1 MLLTPDDDFWGTR
14 HTMKKKKT
22 VCVDDAQR
30 SFHSATCVMF
40 TFIFSESERKAFICF
55 MSTTDLPAI
64 QEEANNE
71 RREWEK
77 SRKQRKNRE
86 IIQKRVRKE
95 MRWGWERDPLS
106 TQAVSV
112 CLSFHFLTV
121 TFIPNARR
129 LLIPETDWSLI
140 ARHEKKGIQV
150 TRQGWRRK
158 QTSDPEKELFEPI
171 DSGIRWMNCRIMY
184 RTRRKEVSSW
194 TQDKRMPFYPRDEE
208 CAEHL
213 NICGATKY
221 MQCQLR
227 DIRRESEGRERE
239 RDSL

>member
-1 MLLTPDDDFWGTR
+1 MMPNDLFILQLVSCLPSSSLSPRERPLFALCLLQISLPS
-14 HTMKKKKT
+14 KKKQIMK
-22 VCVDDAQR
+22 
-30 SFHSATCVMF
+30 
-40 TFIFSESERKAFICF
+40 EG
-55 MSTTDLPAI
+55 
-64 QEEANNE
+64 NE
-71 RREWEK
+71 RRAGNRE
-77 SRKQRKNRE
+77 KNRE

-121 TFIPNARR
+121 TFISNARR
-129 LLIPETDWSLI
+129 LLIPETGWSLI
-140 ARHEKKGIQV
+140 ARHEKKDIQV

-184 RTRRKEVSSW
+184 RTRRKEVSSS

-208 CAEHL
+208 CAEQL

-227 DIRRESEGRERE
+227 DIRRESEGRKREIERE
-239 RDSL
+239 R